1 MNGLAGG
8 GSVIAFWSMILR
20 QAIPEPCNWSLPE
33 EVQLIPPA
41 QSSAPASL
49 SGVMLMASLCSFSG
63 KAAHQKT

>member
-1 MNGLAGG
+1 MNGLAAG
-8 GSVIAFWSMILR
+8 GSVIALWSM
-20 QAIPEPCNWSLPE
+20 PE